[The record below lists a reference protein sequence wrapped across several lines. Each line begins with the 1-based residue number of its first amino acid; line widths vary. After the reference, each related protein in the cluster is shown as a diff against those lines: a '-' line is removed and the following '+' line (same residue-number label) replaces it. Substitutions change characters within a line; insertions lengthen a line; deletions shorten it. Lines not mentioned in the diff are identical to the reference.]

1 MKYILQPLIALLFY
15 ISAMVIVVMPLTSLR
30 AQTQD
35 GYTLAFVDADV
46 RRVADAVLGTIL
58 NVNYTIDADVA
69 GTITLRTSEPVP
81 TNELIPRL
89 EVALDSV
96 DAVIIRRTNG
106 FRILSRKNA
115 RLAAPLTE
123 NESQRSQN
131 QDGTRFAPS
140 TLGYS
145 SEIITLEFADARNLA
160 DIITEFLGD
169 DVVKASADGANTV
182 IVTGNADQRD
192 AAKRLIARF
201 DIDTLAQAV
210 FEIYRLENVDADILT
225 DELNTIFQPPY
236 NIIGTRV
243 RLVPLPR
250 LRSLLGI
257 AAQRSDLA
265 RIEPWIKRLDSGI
278 SGKKRLYSYAVQNGR
293 ADDIAIALQQVLGTA
308 QQAALS
314 STPQIPSQI
323 GIGGN
328 RGLTGGADTIP
339 NTANSVNPQN
349 PQDESAPRIVPN
361 NQNNS
366 LLIYADG
373 EQYAFIRE
381 VLEKFDQPVSQVFI
395 EATLAEVTLSDDLSF
410 GVNFSVLE
418 GSNPITTVTNSN
430 TAGAVPASVFPG
442 FSVSVI
448 GSNASA
454 VLNAL
459 ESKTNVRVLSAPKLL
474 TLNNQPATLQVGD
487 QVPIITQQSQSVL
500 TPGAPIVNNVTLQD
514 TGVILQVTPR
524 VNESGIIIL
533 DITQEVSDVATTT
546 VSGID
551 SPTIQQRRLT
561 STVATR
567 SGQMIALGGLI
578 RNGTT
583 RTKSGIPIL
592 SRLPIIGGLFGN
604 QQTTETRTELIILL
618 TPTVIRSAQENDDI
632 VDALIVGLDLTRPL
646 LEEARQKQVGGRA
659 NEQVDNQ

>member
-1 MKYILQPLIALLFY
+1 
-15 ISAMVIVVMPLTSLR
+15 MPLTSIQ

-35 GYTLAFVDADV
+35 GYSLAFVDADV

-58 NVNYTIDADVA
+58 NVNYTIDADVT
-69 GTITLRTSEPVP
+69 GTITLRTSEPVAAS
-81 TNELIPRL
+81 ELIPRL

-96 DAVIIRRTNG
+96 DAVIIQRTNG

-123 NESQRSQN
+123 NDSSRPQN
-131 QDGTRFAPS
+131 QGGTRFAPS
-140 TLGYS
+140 ALGYS
-145 SEIITLEFADARNLA
+145 SEIITLQFADARNLA

-169 DVVKASADGANTV
+169 DVVKASVDGTNTV

-250 LRSLLGI
+250 LRSVLGI

-265 RIEPWIKRLDSGI
+265 RIEPWIKRLDSGV

-293 ADDIAIALQQVLGTA
+293 ADDIAIALQQVLGTG
-308 QQAALS
+308 QQATLP
-314 STPQIPSQI
+314 STPQTPSPI

-328 RGLTGGADTIP
+328 QGLTGGSDSIP

-349 PQDESAPRIVPN
+349 FQDESAPRIVPN

-418 GSNPITTVTNSN
+418 GSNPATTVTNSS
-430 TAGAVPASVFPG
+430 TAGAVPASIFPG

-448 GSNASA
+448 GSTASA

-583 RTKSGIPIL
+583 RTKSGIPFL

-618 TPTVIRSAQENDDI
+618 TPTVIRTAQENDDI
-632 VDALIVGLDLTRPL
+632 VDALIDGLDLIRPL
-646 LEEARQKQVGGRA
+646 LEEARQKQVGGRS
-659 NEQVDNQ
+659 NEQTGGK